1 MQSGGHLLALKFKA
15 VMEKV
20 REGENAVIFVK

>member
-1 MQSGGHLLALKFKA
+1 MGKA

-20 REGENAVIFVK
+20 R